1 MGDDVEVISI
11 LRKNFGF
18 SELSLEKL
26 RKFHKYLLDY
36 NKKYNLIS
44 KNTEKKIW
52 FRHILDSAQIIKF
65 LDSSKSL
72 IISDFGSGGGFPGLI
87 IAIYGEK
94 LRFHVKLYEK
104 SPVKRI
110 FLSDMIKK
118 LGLNNVKVADNVYNQ
133 SEKIKSEIIVCRA
146 FKKLEEI
153 IKISREIVKKPHK
166 LIILKGKNAQLE
178 INNVSLGQNYSYK
191 LENSI
196 TDNDSKIIIVEVGK
210 NG

>member
-52 FRHILDSAQIIKF
+52 YRHILDSAQIIKF

>member
-1 MGDDVEVISI
+1 
-11 LRKNFGF
+11 
-18 SELSLEKL
+18 
-26 RKFHKYLLDY
+26 
-36 NKKYNLIS
+36 
-44 KNTEKKIW
+44 
-52 FRHILDSAQIIKF
+52 
-65 LDSSKSL
+65 
-72 IISDFGSGGGFPGLI
+72 
-87 IAIYGEK
+87 
-94 LRFHVKLYEK
+94 
-104 SPVKRI
+104 
-110 FLSDMIKK
+110 MIKK